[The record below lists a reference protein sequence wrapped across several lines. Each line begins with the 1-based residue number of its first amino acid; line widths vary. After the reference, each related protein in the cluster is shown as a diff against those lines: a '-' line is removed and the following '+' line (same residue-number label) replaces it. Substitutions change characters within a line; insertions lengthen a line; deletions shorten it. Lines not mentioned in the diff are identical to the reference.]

1 MYLCAAVF
9 FRNFFVSF
17 HIGLILGFPLSVGT
31 IYLSLFAGEG
41 GRGEGGGK
49 GEGGRRE
56 GGGKGEGGG
65 EGGGRGGRGEG
76 GGGRG
81 EGKKHLEV

>member
-1 MYLCAAVF
+1 MYLCADVF
-9 FRNFFVSF
+9 FVIFVSF
-17 HIGLILGFPLSVGT
+17 HIGLILGFPLSIGT
-31 IYLSLFAGEG
+31 IDLSLFEGEGGREG

-49 GEGGRRE
+49 GGGR
-56 GGGKGEGGG
+56 GKWGRRG

-76 GGGRG
+76 GGEGGR

>member
-49 GEGGRRE
+49 GEGGRE
-56 GGGKGEGGG
+56 
-65 EGGGRGGRGEG
+65 GGRGEG
-76 GGGRG
+76 GGRGKGEGGGKG